1 MAKTTHGIRRFKVRY
16 LIPDE
21 ESFKK
26 IGFGFSKVDD
36 GYEVYSLPS
45 NWTKKRERPLRY
57 IVEDDKGRFRAT
69 IGLSPD
75 EPENSYIMLHSLFSI
90 GVLANGDD
98 CYCEVII
105 TDLEHRISKEDYIHR
120 TRFTF
125 EKSEFEKARDDI
137 FNLFNIWECDEI
149 YRCLS
154 DDDDTEVKTNLDVD
168 KIRAGFQEAVDF
180 LDAKFPG
187 WKEDPTLYWD

>member
-75 EPENSYIMLHSLFSI
+75 EPENSYIMLKI
-90 GVLANGDD
+90 
-98 CYCEVII
+98 
-105 TDLEHRISKEDYIHR
+105 LE
-120 TRFTF
+120 
-125 EKSEFEKARDDI
+125 
-137 FNLFNIWECDEI
+137 
-149 YRCLS
+149 
-154 DDDDTEVKTNLDVD
+154 
-168 KIRAGFQEAVDF
+168 
-180 LDAKFPG
+180 AKFMLLSRVYQRRNF
-187 WKEDPTLYWD
+187 WRLSTL